1 MGPYSIE
8 YMDEL
13 KRQEEVKRR
22 LKEKMAANPSLNP
35 NLPKNFI
42 SRKDKEGNEAQQK
55 MVSTQSPSPG
65 PSSKM
70 QDGDM
75 DVTASQEIDPRM
87 RLREMLMTRN
97 QNPDASMYL
106 QQMGAARDANA
117 MNQLGALM
125 AQTSSKMGTLQGKRA
140 DVANFQ
146 PLIESIYNRDVGP
159 IEDIKTLEAMQA
171 PKPFQIKELEMGLRA
186 DESGEKRR
194 MNAENMR
201 INQEKLNLQL
211 REQEERE
218 RANRAKE
225 AIDREK
231 GDKPIAEKPPS
242 DAQAAAKQK
251 ADVAMSALP
260 SVEEMELSGYRP
272 GSRSVVAATLPK
284 EMGNYILNEKD
295 QLYRTYINVVV
306 NQILRSETGAAA
318 SESEI
323 RNMLATY
330 AAQPGDKDSVIRAK
344 QKLRRDYIDAMLG
357 KAGPAAKDT
366 KIPAM
371 KESSAP
377 SLQKPKFLYSQ
388 SRNKTKIVYPDGR
401 EKIVDGYVTEEPKD
415 GGR

>member
-42 SRKDKEGNEAQQK
+42 SKKDKEGNEAQQK

-75 DVTASQEIDPRM
+75 DVTASQAIDPRT

-171 PKPFQIKELEMGLRA
+171 PKPLQIKELEMGLRA
-186 DESGEKRR
+186 DETVERRR
-194 MNAENMR
+194 MNEENMR
-201 INQEKLNLQL
+201 INQEKLNLML
-211 REQEERE
+211 RQQEERE
-218 RANRAKE
+218 RANRASEALGQTKLDRPKE
-225 AIDREK
+225 
-231 GDKPIAEKPPS
+231 EKPPTGTE
-242 DAQAAAKQK
+242 AEAKMR
-251 ADVAMSALP
+251 ADVTMKALP
-260 SVEEMELSGYRP
+260 DVEKMETSGYRP
-272 GSRSVVAATLPK
+272 GPNVLLADTLGK
-284 EMGNYILNEKD
+284 GAGNYALSAQD
-295 QLYRTYINVVV
+295 QLYRTNIDVIVD
-306 NQILRSETGAAA
+306 QILRADTGAAA
-318 SESEI
+318 TADEI
-323 RNMLATY
+323 RRTLSKY
-330 AAQPGDKDSVIRAK
+330 AVQPGDKEGTIKAK
-344 QKLRRDYIDAMLG
+344 QKLRRDYIDSLLG
-357 KAGPAAKDT
+357 KAGSAAKGVALPPMT
-366 KIPAM
+366 QSQA
-371 KESSAP
+371 AP
-377 SLQKPKFLYSQ
+377 MQKPKFLYSQ